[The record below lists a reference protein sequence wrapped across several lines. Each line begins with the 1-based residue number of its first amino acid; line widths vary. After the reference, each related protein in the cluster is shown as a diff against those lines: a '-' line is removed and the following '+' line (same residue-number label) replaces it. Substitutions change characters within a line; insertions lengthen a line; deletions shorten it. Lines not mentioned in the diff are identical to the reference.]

1 MEGGKKGVRVI
12 KVGGRGRAK
21 IKRSEREEWEGKGW
35 IEHRREIMS
44 LMSYIVL
51 GLNMVFKQREEEDD
65 ISQGIKSK
73 LYSDFNW
80 NWNLYIYVSSWTT
93 YIYFS
98 IKNTYLNMKWY
109 ISHFLKNIF
118 ADFMLTKCVERMT
131 ECVENMTKLVQRF
144 TKCVEKM
151 TKCVTQKIIFGHNS
165 LTEAQKNLFW
175 IFRVL
180 ASRSMQWTQL
190 FFEWTVLV
198 PLYFGISATY
208 KCTATMEVLGIEI
221 NCTLFYSQLIFA
233 ILEVWT
239 D

>member
-1 MEGGKKGVRVI
+1 MVEGVMEGGKKGVR
-12 KVGGRGRAK
+12 
-21 IKRSEREEWEGKGW
+21 GKGW
-35 IEHRREIMS
+35 IEHWREIMS

-98 IKNTYLNMKWY
+98 IKNIYLNMKWY
-109 ISHFLKNIF
+109 ISHFVNIF

-151 TKCVTQKIIFGHNS
+151 TKCVTQKIIFGHNY

-198 PLYFGISATY
+198 PLYFGMSAY
-208 KCTATMEVLGIEI
+208 LQVYCNNGGIR
-221 NCTLFYSQLIFA
+221 YR
-233 ILEVWT
+233 